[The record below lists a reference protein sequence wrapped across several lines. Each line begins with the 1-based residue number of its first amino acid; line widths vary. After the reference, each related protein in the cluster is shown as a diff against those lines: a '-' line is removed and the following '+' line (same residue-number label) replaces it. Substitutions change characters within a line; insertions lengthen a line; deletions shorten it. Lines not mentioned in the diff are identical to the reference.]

1 MVLPENCILIRKE
14 VKHARLR
21 VSEDGHVRVIIPEAF
36 SQDDIVALLKKKQQW
51 IDKHLKF
58 FKGMSTINLQ
68 RNQILLYGNRYSYF
82 YDSVYAHKVIVD
94 HEHHTIRAKRNLLDK
109 AIQQQWLTVIAK
121 KYLSNRTE
129 ELASKLNFSYNAL
142 YIRNQRTK
150 WGNCSKEKNISL
162 NWRLIKAP
170 MFVIDYLIIHELL
183 HTVVMNHTHKF
194 WTMLKSYYHD
204 YKDAINWLDKY
215 GNSL

>member
-1 MVLPENCILIRKE
+1 MHLPDNYILIQKD

-21 VSEDGHVRVIIPEAF
+21 VSEDGCIRVIIPQFFTQE
-36 SQDDIVALLKKKQQW
+36 DVEALLKKKQRW
-51 IDKHLKF
+51 IESNLKF
-58 FKGMSTINLQ
+58 FKEMSRINLQ
-68 RNQILLYGNRYSYF
+68 RNQILLYGNRYTYF
-82 YDSVYAHKVIVD
+82 YDSTYEHKVMVD
-94 HEHHTIRAKRNLLDK
+94 HEHKTIRAKRNLLDK
-109 AIQQQWLTVIAK
+109 DIQQQWLTDISR
-121 KYLSNRTE
+121 KYLTQRTD
-129 ELASKLNFSYNAL
+129 ELAEKLKFGYNKL
-142 YIRNQRTK
+142 FIRNQRTK

-170 MFVIDYLIIHELL
+170 LFVIDYLIVHELI

-194 WTMLKSYYHD
+194 WTMLKSYFPD

>member
-1 MVLPENCILIRKE
+1 MVLPENYLLIRKE

-36 SQDDIVALLKKKQQW
+36 SQDDIAALLKKKQQW

-58 FKGMSTINLQ
+58 FKVMSKINLQ
-68 RNQILLYGNRYSYF
+68 HNQILLYGNRYSYF
-82 YDSVYAHKVIVD
+82 YDSIYTHKVIVD

-109 AIQQQWLTVIAK
+109 AIQQQWLTGIAK
-121 KYLSNRTE
+121 KYLTNRTE
-129 ELASKLNFSYNAL
+129 ELASKLNFNYNAL

-194 WTMLKSYYHD
+194 WTMLKSYYPD
-204 YKDAINWLDKY
+204 YRDAINWLDKY